1 MRHKDYDF
9 PIRGPHSGVPVSNGT
24 QGLLVWGEGH
34 LLKITVGRA
43 GFWDHRGGTAFTSAV
58 RYPRLRAML
67 EAGQESELG
76 ALFESTTSAK
86 SYQRPCQIGA
96 GRIEISLPAGW
107 QLESARLE
115 LDCGEV
121 MISVSGTEGRR
132 GEIRL
137 HQSRAR
143 EAAWL
148 IFEGLHPEA
157 VAARPVWDWEEARL
171 KSDGV
176 TEPDRWSEA
185 CEGGFRQCLPE
196 DPAVALAWKVCGRVL
211 HIATSLS
218 TADLASV
225 RAALWANRPELSE
238 DAVESAR
245 WWENFQRSLPRLDL
259 PDEEVQGIWELQ
271 SYKLAGAHP
280 PSAPA
285 GSLQSAWMEDHRLPP
300 WSNDY
305 HFNINLQMMYWP
317 CLGANLLDHF
327 EPLWRMLKSWFP
339 ALKAHGEEFFGAPGA
354 MMLPH
359 AVDDRCQVVGLF
371 WAGTIDHGCTAWVAQ
386 MAWLHYRHS
395 MDEDILR
402 DLAWPLL
409 NGAFEGFWAMA
420 EETSAGRLELPVTVS
435 PEYHAYTE
443 SGVRLWGR
451 NASFQLAAFH
461 LVARLLIKAASLL
474 GEPQDPRWERVQREL
489 PTFSI
494 TSGRTHRWGQ
504 SQSQNPRIALWEN
517 QDLDESHRHH
527 SHLAGI
533 YPFQTI
539 DVQDPPAQEVV
550 RASLTHWLAM
560 GAGKWAGWSFPWASI
575 LCSRCDLGDAAV
587 AWLKWWNTVF
597 TDPGGAPLHDADFPG
612 CGVLHTGGLLE
623 PEESREVETMQLDAG
638 CGALQAILEI
648 LVQQRGNRLHIL
660 PSLPSRWRN
669 LEFDG
674 IRVEGAFLVGATVAQ
689 GKIIEIR
696 VRSEKGGTLEL
707 AAGSGQN
714 DVHLKMR
721 PGETLSLSPEDFEQ
735 QVPI

>member
-1 MRHKDYDF
+1 MRSKEYEF
-9 PIRGPHSGVPVSNGT
+9 PIRRPHSGVPVSNGM

-43 GFWDHRGGTAFTSAV
+43 GFWDHRGGTAFTAAV
-58 RYPRLRAML
+58 KYPGLRSML
-67 EAGQESELG
+67 EGGRELELG
-76 ALFESTTSAK
+76 NLFKSSACKK
-86 SYQRPCQIGA
+86 SYDRPCQLGT
-96 GRIEISLPAGW
+96 GRIEISLAAGW
-107 QLESARLE
+107 QLESARLG
-115 LDCGEV
+115 LDNGEV
-121 MISVSGTEGRR
+121 LITVASSGGER
-132 GEIRL
+132 GGIRL
-137 HQSRAR
+137 HQSRAQ
-143 EAAWL
+143 EATWL
-148 IFEGLHPEA
+148 VFEGLLPEA

-171 KSDGV
+171 KADGV
-176 TEPDRWSEA
+176 AAPDRWSEA
-185 CEGGFRQCLPE
+185 CEGGFRQCLPK
-196 DPAVALAWKVCGRVL
+196 DPAVALAWKLSGSVL
-211 HIATSLS
+211 HIVTRISDE
-218 TADLASV
+218 DLPSI
-225 RAALWANRPELSE
+225 RAALWANRPDLAA
-238 DAVESAR
+238 DTVESAR
-245 WWENFQRSLPRLDL
+245 WWEDFQGSLPRLRL
-259 PDEEVQGIWELQ
+259 PDAELQGIWELH

-317 CLGANLLDHF
+317 CLGANRLDHF

-339 ALKAHGEEFFGAPGA
+339 ALKSHGEEFFGAPGA

-359 AVDDRCQVVGLF
+359 AVDDRCQVVGSF

-395 MDEDILR
+395 MDEEILR

-420 EETSAGRLELPVTVS
+420 EETSGGRLELPVTVS
-435 PEYHAYTE
+435 PEYHACTE
-443 SGVRLWGR
+443 SGVKLWGR

-461 LVARLLIKAASLL
+461 MVARLLITAAGLL
-474 GEPQDPRWERVQREL
+474 GESLDPRWERVQRQL
-489 PTFSI
+489 PDFST
-494 TSGRTHRWGQ
+494 TSGRTHKWGQ
-504 SQSQNPRIALWEN
+504 AQSQKSRIALWED

-539 DVQDPPAQEVV
+539 DVHDPSVQEVV
-550 RASLTHWLAM
+550 RESLGHWLAM

-575 LCSRCDLGDAAV
+575 LCSRCNLGDAAV
-587 AWLKWWNTVF
+587 AWLKWWNNVF
-597 TDPGGAPLHDADFPG
+597 TNPGGAPLHDADFPG
-612 CGVLHTGGLLE
+612 CGVLHAGRLLG

-660 PSLPSRWRN
+660 PSLPARWRN
-669 LEFDG
+669 LDFDG
-674 IRVEGAFLVGATVAQ
+674 IRVEGAFLVGATVER

-696 VRSEKGGTLEL
+696 VRSEKGGTLEMV
-707 AAGSGQN
+707 AGSRQKGLCLQM
-714 DVHLKMR
+714 K
-721 PGETLSLSPEDFEQ
+721 PSETLSLSPESFENAN
-735 QVPI
+735 